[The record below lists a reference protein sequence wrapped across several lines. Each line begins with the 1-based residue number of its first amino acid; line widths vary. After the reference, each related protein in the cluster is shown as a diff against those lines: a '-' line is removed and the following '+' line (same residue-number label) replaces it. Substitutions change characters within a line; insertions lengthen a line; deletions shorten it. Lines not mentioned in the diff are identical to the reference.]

1 MIQSLVELNRIS
13 SEGKPV
19 TIPSMVALG
28 MIRFIRV
35 LEMIKSMEKLGMIP
49 LSKMGL
55 VHRPMMVDRVL
66 TH

>member
-1 MIQSLVELNRIS
+1 MIQLPVGLNRIS
-13 SEGKPV
+13 LEGKPV
-19 TIPSMVALG
+19 TISSMAAMA

-35 LEMIKSMEKLGMIP
+35 LEMIKSMEKLGTIP

-55 VHRPMMVDRVL
+55 ALRPMMVDRVL